1 MGAQV
6 SSKWAAAT
14 MAAAALTLAL
24 TLPMAGHGRRTA
36 QAPRQAGW
44 VQPAGPP
51 PRTLM
56 VEMRPRESLAGALQ
70 RGGLD
75 ADDAADAAG
84 ALGEDF
90 DIVNPHPGLALD
102 MALAKSP
109 GDGRNRL
116 VRLSFSTSDERQ
128 VSEWR
133 TADGAFRV
141 RDVPSAVFATP
152 SRIGGVVDGSLYLS
166 MVDAGVEAAE
176 AARVVNLFGRQIDLS
191 RDVESGDRFALVFEQ
206 PQSADGSAAGG
217 RTLLFAQVEGRGR
230 RARLYRFQ
238 PAGGGPVDYLG
249 GGDGSSRALLLA
261 TPVDGARITSAFG
274 PRLHPVLGFTRMH
287 QGVDFG
293 AAEGAPVLAAGD
305 GVVEEARWSGGYGRW
320 LKIRHGQ
327 DLETAYAHLSA
338 WAAGVAPGVSVR
350 QGEVVGFVGAT
361 GLATG
366 PHLHFEVFRG
376 GRRIDPA
383 LARTA
388 SAVSADPAARASFRA
403 QKAMIDALVAA
414 G

>member
-1 MGAQV
+1 MGPRV

-14 MAAAALTLAL
+14 LATAALALAL
-24 TLPMAGHGRRTA
+24 ALPIAGQGRRTA
-36 QAPRQAGW
+36 EAPRQAGR

-51 PRTLM
+51 PQTLV

-75 ADDAADAAG
+75 VVDAARAAS

-102 MALAKSP
+102 MALARSP
-109 GDGRNRL
+109 GDGHTRL
-116 VRLSFSTSDERQ
+116 MRLSFRPSDDRL

-133 TADGAFRV
+133 TADGALRV
-141 RDVPSAVFATP
+141 REAQSAIFATP

-176 AARVVNLFGRQIDLS
+176 AARVVNLFGRGIDLG

-206 PQSADGSAAGG
+206 LQTSDGSAAGQK
-217 RTLLFAQVEGRGR
+217 TLLFAQLDGRAG

-238 PAGGGPVDYLG
+238 PAGGGPADYWDG
-249 GGDGSSRALLLA
+249 GGGPGRALLLA

-274 PRLHPVLGFTRMH
+274 PRLHPILGFTRMH

-293 AAEGAPVLAAGD
+293 AAEGAPILAAGD
-305 GVVEEARWSGGYGRW
+305 GVVEEARWSGAYGRW
-320 LKIRHGQ
+320 LKIRHAQG
-327 DLETAYAHLSA
+327 LETGYAHLSA
-338 WAAGVAPGVSVR
+338 WGAGIAPGVSVR
-350 QGEVVGFVGAT
+350 QGDVVGFVGAT

-366 PHLHFEVFRG
+366 SHLHFEVFRG

-383 LARTA
+383 FARTV
-388 SAVSADPAARASFRA
+388 SAERADPAARASFRA
-403 QKAMIDALVAA
+403 QKAWIDAVVAA